1 MEEAEVA
8 ELLEFGVGIPEAV
21 QLAEQVFD
29 VAGRVPVAL
38 FPLVLFA
45 VEVLFFVWN
54 SRIFAEFK
62 A

>member
-54 SRIFAEFK
+54 SRIFAELK